1 MTPYQKSVLSFQRH
15 CRFLINYEYPSA
27 LGGTMEVG
35 HHLLRRLANSDRIDD
50 PRYIVPLT
58 AKQHDDIH
66 APNPTIS
73 VKSLLYDEK
82 GLCVGCVFDYH
93 GKAFVWH
100 NEEWVKAWKQ
110 LP

>member
-1 MTPYQKSVLSFQRH
+1 MTPYQKSVLSFERH
-15 CRFLINYEYPSA
+15 CRQLVNEEYPSA
-27 LGGTMEVG
+27 LGGVMQVG

-58 AKQHDDIH
+58 ARQHDEVH
-66 APNPTIS
+66 APNPSIK
-73 VKSLLYDEK
+73 VKRLLLDER
-82 GLCVGCVFDYH
+82 GLCVGCVFDYY
-93 GKAFVWH
+93 GKAFTWK